1 MQVGLDFFGYEICT
15 EDSAIVSE
23 AERKFTNCGLE
34 STKQNP
40 DEWIME
46 LEGLMNDMT
55 EIAISANMN
64 GIDFM
69 IHTLNNLLELYG
81 VVLVGMES
89 RLMLTDT
96 HLTKLK
102 IEDMQDKLNSCFVR
116 INIRELEHKIQNAER
131 ALVAQPQNYMDF
143 VLDVAKTVTKAR
155 IVGAV
160 MDFKERAF
168 TVHTWVT

>member
-1 MQVGLDFFGYEICT
+1 M
-15 EDSAIVSE
+15 S
-23 AERKFTNCGLE
+23 
-34 STKQNP
+34 
-40 DEWIME
+40 
-46 LEGLMNDMT
+46 
-55 EIAISANMN
+55 

-69 IHTLNNLLELYG
+69 IHTLNNLPELYG
-81 VVLVGMES
+81 VVLDGMES
-89 RLMLTDT
+89 RLMLIDT

-116 INIRELEHKIQNAER
+116 INIRELEHKIQNAKR